1 MKWSDLAQG
10 QATMG
15 IGQRWHRGRETLAA
29 ICTKVSSHAIFTW
42 NIEHV
47 PTSECERQK
56 VLLSASALRTLRF
69 LPSMPDAFF
78 ASNKNRKR
86 KRSSARDAGPSTSK
100 KVARGAK
107 GKPQNVK
114 AVAKKRS
121 VADEEL
127 SEDTQDDD
135 EREGIDELD
144 LRAPDVDPD
153 AYESGEEDE
162 DETPA
167 QKRLRLAKL
176 YLEGVKQGL
185 SLGAYSSASYLSV
198 L

>member
-1 MKWSDLAQG
+1 
-10 QATMG
+10 MG
-15 IGQRWHRGRETLAA
+15 STGIEVERPWQA

-42 NIEHV
+42 SIEHV
-47 PTSECERQK
+47 PTSECGRQK
-56 VLLSASALRTLRF
+56 VLLSASALHTLRF

-107 GKPQNVK
+107 GKPQNIK

-162 DETPA
+162 DDGEFKA
-167 QKRLRLAKL
+167 ESDGEEEQDEEDSSSKKRKKATGK
-176 YLEGVKQGL
+176 VCN
-185 SLGAYSSASYLSV
+185 
-198 L
+198 